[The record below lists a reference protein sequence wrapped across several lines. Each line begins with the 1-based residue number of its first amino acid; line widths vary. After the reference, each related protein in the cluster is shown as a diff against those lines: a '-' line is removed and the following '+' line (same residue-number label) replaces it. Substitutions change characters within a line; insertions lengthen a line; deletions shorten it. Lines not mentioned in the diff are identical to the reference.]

1 MHKEINEITCHAK
14 NCVYHKGT
22 TSCTAGTIEVGN
34 STACKC
40 GETQCSTFKLNDNA
54 DAQFI
59 GLSERNFDQGADG
72 CLGTALIIERSV

>member
-1 MHKEINEITCHAK
+1 MNKEINEITCFAK
-14 NCVYHKGT
+14 NCVYHKGA

-54 DAQFI
+54 T
-59 GLSERNFDQGADG
+59 GTSCGYAD
-72 CLGTALIIERSV
+72 

>member
-1 MHKEINEITCHAK
+1 MITDSVRLKPKGAITMPKEINEITCFAK

-34 STACKC
+34 STACRC

-54 DAQFI
+54 V
-59 GLSERNFDQGADG
+59 GKSCGCAD
-72 CLGTALIIERSV
+72 